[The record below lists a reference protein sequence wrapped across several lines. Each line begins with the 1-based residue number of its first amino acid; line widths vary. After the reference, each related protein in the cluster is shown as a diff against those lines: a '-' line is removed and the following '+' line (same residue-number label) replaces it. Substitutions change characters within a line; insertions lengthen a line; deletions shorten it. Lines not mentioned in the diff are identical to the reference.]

1 MDNAPVIYMVLTK
14 SVGNLKAGEK
24 AIDFNLKGIDG
35 KTHSLNDFKDAK
47 ALLIIFICNHCPY
60 VKAKQQ
66 MIIDLQ
72 EKHKDKGLVVVG
84 INSNESENYPE
95 DNFEG
100 MVETAKEKGFN
111 FIYLHDETQEVAKAY
126 GASCTPDPFLFDAEQ
141 NLAYHGRLNNQME
154 PDQEP
159 TEHDMDEAVQ
169 AVLEGKK
176 PKHEFL
182 FSLGCSIKWK

>member
-1 MDNAPVIYMVLTK
+1 MVLTK

-35 KTHSLNDFKDAK
+35 KNYSLADFKDAK
-47 ALLIIFICNHCPY
+47 ALLIIFMCNHCPY

-72 EKHKDKGLVVVG
+72 AKYKDKGLVIVG

-95 DNFEG
+95 DSFDG
-100 MVETAKEKGFN
+100 MVQTAKEKNFN
-111 FIYLHDETQEVAKAY
+111 FVYLHDETQEVGKAY

-141 NLAYHGRLNNQME
+141 KLVYHGRLNNRVE
-154 PDQEP
+154 PDAQP
-159 TEHDMDEAVQ
+159 TEFDMYAAIQ
-169 AVLEGKK
+169 AVLEVKQPQHK
-176 PKHEFL
+176 WL
-182 FSLGCSIKWK
+182 LSLGCSINWKN

>member
-1 MDNAPVIYMVLTK
+1 MTLLKSLEKLKTGDKAP
-14 SVGNLKAGEK
+14 
-24 AIDFNLKGIDG
+24 DFNLKGIDD
-35 KTHSLNDFKDAK
+35 KNYSLNDFRDAK
-47 ALLIIFICNHCPY
+47 ALLIIFMCNHCPY

-72 EKHKDKGLVVVG
+72 AKYKDKGMVIVG
-84 INSNESENYPE
+84 INSNESDNYPE
-95 DNFEG
+95 DNFDG
-100 MVETAKEKGFN
+100 MVKTAEEKSFN

-126 GASCTPDPFLFDAEQ
+126 GASCTPDPFLFDSEQ
-141 NLAYHGRLNNQME
+141 KLVFHGRLNNQME

-159 TEHDMDEAVQ
+159 TEFDMDEAIA

-182 FSLGCSIKWK
+182 YSIGCSIKWLN